1 MSYTQFVAT
10 ATAQIQ
16 NTFNLDDYLVSLV
29 DFVANHLD
37 DLPEDFQIEVGDYNH
52 EDLVEV
58 FSEYVRVLGD
68 KILVECD
75 TEERNG
81 NSMIWDWIC
90 DQVRQDVMISNVMEI
105 HSATIDSRSG
115 VDTTFGFYKKDG
127 TWIGSDDMVKL
138 LEDNKL
144 M

>member
-10 ATAQIQ
+10 ASAQTPS
-16 NTFNLDDYLVSLV
+16 TFNLDDYLVSLV

-37 DLPEDFQIEVGDYNH
+37 ELSEDVQIEVEDYSH
-52 EDLVEV
+52 EDVV
-58 FSEYVRVLGD
+58 AMFSEYVRVLGD

-75 TEERNG
+75 SEERNG
-81 NSMIWDWIC
+81 NSMVWDWLC
-90 DQVRQDVMISNVMEI
+90 DQVRKDVMISNVMEI
-105 HSATIDSRSG
+105 HSATINSRSG

>member
-1 MSYTQFVAT
+1 MSCIQFVAI
-10 ATAQIQ
+10 ASAQTPS
-16 NTFNLDDYLVSLV
+16 TFNLDDYLVSLV

-37 DLPEDFQIEVGDYNH
+37 DLPEDFQIEVGDYGQ
-52 EDLVEV
+52 EDVLEI

-68 KILVECD
+68 KILIECD
-75 TEERNG
+75 SEERNG
-81 NSMIWDWIC
+81 NSMIWDWLC

-105 HSATIDSRSG
+105 HSATINSRSG
-115 VDTTFGFYKKDG
+115 VDISFGFYKKDG